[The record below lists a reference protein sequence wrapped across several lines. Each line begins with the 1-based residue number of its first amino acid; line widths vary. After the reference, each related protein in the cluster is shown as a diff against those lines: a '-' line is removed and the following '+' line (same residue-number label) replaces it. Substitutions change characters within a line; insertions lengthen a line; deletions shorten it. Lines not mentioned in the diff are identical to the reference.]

1 MKSTIAKA
9 TRFSHGIVTQCRG
22 SVAQRFTLAVIAA
35 TSLAAL
41 NTKLTA
47 EDDQLTP
54 ARMGKAEFSH
64 KYETYLL
71 EDHVNYV
78 STGFGETLI
87 PTTREVLKANPN
99 ADPRSVE
106 LRILV
111 ADRLYKNF
119 SPEQFDEVADFPQ
132 HPGPGNQSLNA
143 WVKSLQKSTV
153 TGDSL
158 SIQKPLAWWPLYLG
172 VSEAF
177 DNKSVMKWARR
188 ESKEGQVSIREVVVK
203 AVMKAAIR
211 HRYKESASEVYE
223 IVCDDYSKWYDA
235 PEDYDGRAAVVRLHE
250 LVVERLDRVRR
261 DATLFDPDAWNHGE
275 LDEPQH

>member
-1 MKSTIAKA
+1 MKSTLAKA

-22 SVAQRFTLAVIAA
+22 PVAQRFTLAVIAA

-47 EDDQLTP
+47 EDDQLPP

-87 PTTREVLKANPN
+87 PTTREVLKENPN
-99 ADPRSVE
+99 ADPRAVE

-143 WVKSLQKSTV
+143 WVKSLQKSIV

-158 SIQKPLAWWPLYLG
+158 SIRKPLAWWPLYLG

-203 AVMKAAIR
+203 AIMKAAIR

-223 IVCDDYSKWYDA
+223 IVSDDYSKWYDA
-235 PEDYDGRAAVVRLHE
+235 PEDYDGRAAVVRLHKI
-250 LVVERLDRVRR
+250 VVERLDRVRR
-261 DATLFDPDAWNHGE
+261 DAKLFGPDAWNHDE